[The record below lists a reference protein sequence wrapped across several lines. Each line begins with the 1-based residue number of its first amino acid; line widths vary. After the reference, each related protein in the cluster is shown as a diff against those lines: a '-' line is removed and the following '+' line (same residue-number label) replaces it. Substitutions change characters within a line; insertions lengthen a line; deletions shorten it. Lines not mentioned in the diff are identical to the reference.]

1 MPDRNKPSTASTTSL
16 TEAVRTSA
24 AAALAGA
31 GSPLGTIGDAVR
43 SAMEAHGH
51 NFARA
56 AIEAIR
62 PPNGLGLANAIS
74 AGAAP
79 LGDLSAAASIARINE
94 TARAAMES
102 FHRIAGPRA
111 GEEFSSHRF
120 AGLAA
125 DVVPAFRELTAA
137 AGADLGARWAADN
150 IASFTGLHNTDAS
163 RGLQGLATPIIS
175 AADHIAQ
182 MRSVAYPTLPAM
194 GSWSDPMSEA
204 RSAFQSAM
212 PVMPTLPALAMPAIP
227 AMSSWHELITG
238 TLPLATPT
246 WAGASAWI
254 DVARAPGGHLTD
266 LTRRLSAAIGDAG
279 HISAFEDL
287 IRSSQRTIREAMGL
301 SSPFLHATR
310 WMNDLARDSMDGIAD
325 MMRSLWP
332 LADGGLQ
339 AAHLA
344 LQAAIRVVGLLKRNA
359 QQAPVAVR
367 DFLINWLGFRY
378 AGRDLVTSATLVL
391 MRVEC
396 WLPANIFTRGFDPR
410 PQLRRMTLDEHRAA
424 NRLST
429 DPDLQFRLKPLLS
442 LDQPIGPPE
451 DDGAPTVLRDLVP
464 DRAAPDPLDTGDE
477 EFTDPR
483 FLRLWCKLNDI
494 ERAILRERGHRGV
507 TWASAAVA
515 VGQPPA
521 AGERLRRKLKRLA
534 AGLKSSDSQSAQ
546 TA

>member
-1 MPDRNKPSTASTTSL
+1 MPDRDKPSTASTTSL
-16 TEAVRTSA
+16 TAAVRTSVA
-24 AAALAGA
+24 SALAGV
-31 GSPLGTIGDAVR
+31 GSPLATIGDTVR
-43 SAMEAHGH
+43 TAMEAHGH
-51 NFARA
+51 NFARS
-56 AIEAIR
+56 AIDAIQ
-62 PPNGLGLANAIS
+62 PPHGLGLANTIN

-79 LGDLSAAASIARINE
+79 VEDLTAAARIARINE
-94 TARAAMES
+94 TARSAMES
-102 FHRIAGPRA
+102 FHRVAGPRA
-111 GEEFSSHRF
+111 GEEFSSH
-120 AGLAA
+120 GLTGIAS
-125 DVVPAFRELTAA
+125 DVVPAFRQLTAA
-137 AGADLGARWAADN
+137 TGADLGARWAADN
-150 IASFTGLHNTDAS
+150 IASMTSLHNMDAVG
-163 RGLQGLATPIIS
+163 RWRDLAIPM
-175 AADHIAQ
+175 D
-182 MRSVAYPTLPAM
+182 
-194 GSWSDPMSEA
+194 SWSHRTSEVL
-204 RSAFQSAM
+204 SAFQS
-212 PVMPTLPALAMPAIP
+212 VMPTMPALAMPAIP
-227 AMSSWHELITG
+227 AMGSWHELVSE

-254 DVARAPGGHLTD
+254 HAACNPGGHLTD
-266 LTRRLSAAIGDAG
+266 LTNRFSAVFGDAG

-287 IRSSQRTIREAMGL
+287 VRSSQRTIREAMGL
-301 SSPFLHATR
+301 SSPFLHATE
-310 WMNDLARDSMDGIAD
+310 WLNDVARDSIDGIAD
-325 MMRSLWP
+325 MMRTLWP

-391 MRVEC
+391 MRVES
-396 WLPANIFTRGFDPR
+396 WLPENVFTRGFDPR

-442 LDQPIGPPE
+442 LDQPIGTAK

-483 FLRLWCKLNDI
+483 FLRLWWKLNDI

-515 VGQPPA
+515 VGQPPE

-534 AGLKSSDSQSAQ
+534 AGLKSSDGQSAE
-546 TA
+546 AG